1 MEKVCAVFD
10 YDEQYARR
18 LMNAMNSRKGVNYRT
33 IMFTEESALGE
44 YMADRQ
50 LPLLVVGE
58 EAMEQITDTHRVNRV
73 VVLREDSG
81 TAGTYSNEKVSEVY
95 KYQQADSLIYSIV
108 GDEVS
113 RIYTYADDRKVI
125 GIYSPIHYAGKT
137 SFALALASACA
148 KSQERVLYVNM
159 EEFSGLSELL
169 PDCGAGNMSDEWQ
182 DFITDIASSGLYD
195 TIILDIG
202 TLVSEPWRVLEV
214 CTRAIMPVR
223 EDYISMQKL
232 NDFETYMLSMGREH
246 ICGII
251 EKMLLPKDNG
261 MVLDKGY
268 LDAAEYGTLG
278 RHAREVVKSW
288 Q

>member
-58 EAMEQITDTHRVNRV
+58 EAMEQITDTNRVNRV

-113 RIYTYADDRKVI
+113 RIYTYDL
-125 GIYSPIHYAGKT
+125 P
-137 SFALALASACA
+137 
-148 KSQERVLYVNM
+148 VNKRI
-159 EEFSGLSELL
+159 
-169 PDCGAGNMSDEWQ
+169 
-182 DFITDIASSGLYD
+182 FI
-195 TIILDIG
+195 
-202 TLVSEPWRVLEV
+202 WF
-214 CTRAIMPVR
+214 
-223 EDYISMQKL
+223 
-232 NDFETYMLSMGREH
+232 N
-246 ICGII
+246 
-251 EKMLLPKDNG
+251 
-261 MVLDKGY
+261 
-268 LDAAEYGTLG
+268 
-278 RHAREVVKSW
+278 
-288 Q
+288 